1 MTLSIPP
8 TAPSFSAKVLS
19 PWASGTSS
27 ASRGPRASCF
37 MMRCKEAISVRC
49 FRPTN
54 SARASWRTDTI
65 ELPAKIAP
73 LVTIPGPG
81 FTYALT
87 GLAEALHDSA
97 ALLHIVGLP
106 AGKSGKKYVFQ
117 ALDQE
122 VVAGPLVKGVFS
134 IREADQ
140 IPRMAGEAFGLASSG
155 EPGPVLLQWSR
166 EALSSSPT
174 IPVENFSSGKI
185 EKPIPD
191 EPLLEEA
198 AKLLCAARR
207 PLLMAGQ
214 GAASAAE
221 MVQRL
226 AESIASPVFTTSSG
240 RGVLPEDHALALGFD
255 LNRGAVHDLNEMIRK
270 SDCILALGCKFTHP
284 GTGNFQLELPSDR
297 LIHVDASREVL
308 GANYPARLAIHGSVE
323 DVLRRLLRTVR
334 RSADSLEEGWK
345 PDEIEGWK
353 KRFRGMPAGTV
364 VLEPVVQG
372 VSPATAGSFFAA
384 LRRALPRDGIV
395 VTDSGLHQGL
405 VRRHFDVLAPRGL
418 ILPSDLQSM
427 GFGLPAAIG
436 AKLAAP
442 ERPVVVVIGD
452 GGFAMSGMELLTA
465 VREKIPLTVIVF
477 NDGRLNLIR
486 LQQFSSFGRSESV
499 DLLNPDFGGFA
510 AAMGAKYALIDGNAE
525 EVLENAIN
533 SSDVTL
539 IEVIV
544 GDSPAIHL
552 MRAKGLARETARRAL
567 GPGVVRWAKRWIRRK

>member
-1 MTLSIPP
+1 MIIPATNGAELLCKSLESLGVRHVFGIP
-8 TAPSFSAKVLS
+8 GTQSVMLYDALQRSNIRSVLS
-19 PWASGTSS
+19 THELGACFMANGYYRASG
-27 ASRGPRASCF
+27 
-37 MMRCKEAISVRC
+37 
-49 FRPTN
+49 
-54 SARASWRTDTI
+54 
-65 ELPAKIAP
+65 KIAP

-106 AGKSGKKYVFQ
+106 AGKSGKKFVFQ

-134 IREADQ
+134 LREAEQ
-140 IPRMAGEAFGLASSG
+140 IPRLAGEAFRLAASG

-174 IPVENFSSGKI
+174 IPVGNFTSGKI
-185 EKPIPD
+185 E
-191 EPLLEEA
+191 EPVHDDLLLEEA
-198 AKLLCAARR
+198 AKLLGGARR

-214 GAASAAE
+214 GAASAAAL
-221 MVQRL
+221 VKRF

-270 SDCILALGCKFTHP
+270 SDCIMVLGCKLTHP
-284 GTGNFQLELPSDR
+284 GTGNFQLELPPDR

-353 KRFRGMPAGTV
+353 KRFRGIPAGTV

-372 VSPATAGSFFAA
+372 VSPATAGAFFAA

-405 VRRHFDVLAPRGL
+405 VRRHFDILSPRGL
-418 ILPSDLQSM
+418 IMPSDLQSM

-442 ERPVVVVIGD
+442 ERPVVAVIGD

-465 VREKIPLTVIVF
+465 VRE
-477 NDGRLNLIR
+477 
-486 LQQFSSFGRSESV
+486 RS
-499 DLLNPDFGGFA
+499 
-510 AAMGAKYALIDGNAE
+510 
-525 EVLENAIN
+525 
-533 SSDVTL
+533 
-539 IEVIV
+539 
-544 GDSPAIHL
+544 
-552 MRAKGLARETARRAL
+552 R
-567 GPGVVRWAKRWIRRK
+567 